1 MNPWMRSPGFCKEH
15 EILLGIFCNPLF
27 FLWTCSSYQS
37 LSNSNKLLLLC
48 KKIQMRCSKGTV
60 YEFSSEHFL
69 NASMSIRSELKS
81 VKQTVYI
88 LKLIYSS
95 IK

>member
-1 MNPWMRSPGFCKEH
+1 
-15 EILLGIFCNPLF
+15 
-27 FLWTCSSYQS
+27 
-37 LSNSNKLLLLC
+37 
-48 KKIQMRCSKGTV
+48 MRCSKGTV

-81 VKQTVYI
+81 VKQTVCI